1 MADSPYIF
9 EANSENFGHLV
20 IEASSERPVL
30 VDFWAEWCAPCRS
43 LMPVLARLAE
53 SYRGKF
59 HLVKVNSDEQQEL
72 AMHYG
77 VRSLPTVKIFRNGEI
92 IDEFAG
98 ALPEASVREYID
110 RHIVRASDA
119 MRQRAR
125 ELMEDRDIDGAI
137 SLLEQAVA
145 TDPEVTENHVEL
157 AALHI
162 AAGHIEQAEK
172 ILDGLDRVEQQRG
185 DVLQL
190 RKRLQYDHLAEE
202 AAPVTE
208 LEQRIAADDND
219 LQARTELAAHY
230 MTEARYEEAMQQYL
244 EIMKRDRSFG
254 DDCGRKGLLDA
265 FELLGNSHP
274 LVNDYR
280 RKMAVLLY

>member
-43 LMPVLARLAE
+43 LMPVLAHLAE

-92 IDEFAG
+92 IDEFMG
-98 ALPEASVREYID
+98 ALPEASVRKYID

-172 ILDGLDRVEQQRG
+172 ILDSLDRVEQQRD

-202 AAPVTE
+202 AAPVSE
-208 LEQRIAADDND
+208 LEQRITADEND
-219 LQARTELAAHY
+219 LKARAELAAHY
-230 MTEARYEEAMQQYL
+230 MTETRYEEAMQQYL